1 MTAEAFPSRASE
13 KLRPQR
19 SGEAV
24 NVSGPVKSVEIF
36 PSAPSTLARPAAPS
50 TSSANRTAA
59 EEGNQASQLAEAFMP
74 GVRLR
79 GSPPEAGMTK
89 TSPPVEPSSLMI
101 PGQNAIAWPSGDH
114 RGPATRRAGL

>member
-1 MTAEAFPSRASE
+1 MTAEVFPSRASE

-24 NVSGPVKSVEIF
+24 NVSGPVKNVEIF
-36 PSAPSTLARPAAPS
+36 PSATSTPARPAAPS
-50 TSSANRTAA
+50 TSSANRTAV
-59 EEGNQASQLAEAFMP
+59 EEGSQPSQVAEAFMP

-89 TSPPVEPSSLMI
+89 TSPPVEPSSLMS
-101 PGQNAIAWPSGDH
+101 PEMKAIAWPSGDQ
-114 RGPATRRAGL
+114 RGTAI

>member
-1 MTAEAFPSRASE
+1 MTAEAFPSRPSE

-74 GVRLR
+74 GVRVQGL
-79 GSPPEAGMTK
+79 PPESGVTETA
-89 TSPPVEPSSLMI
+89 PPGGPSSLI
-101 PGQNAIAWPSGDH
+101 SPG
-114 RGPATRRAGL
+114 